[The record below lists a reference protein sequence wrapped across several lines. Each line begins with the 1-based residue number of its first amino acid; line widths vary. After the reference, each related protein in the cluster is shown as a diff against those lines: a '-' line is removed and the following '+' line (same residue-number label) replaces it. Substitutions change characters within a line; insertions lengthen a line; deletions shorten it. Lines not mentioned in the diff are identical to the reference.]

1 MNKKKV
7 DSILK
12 GITAAGIAMG
22 GVSSI
27 QGADMVMA
35 AINESAADSNSLV
48 DAGSLSESERTEYSE
63 STTQSM
69 SEIADA
75 IADDVN
81 VAVPEG
87 STIVD
92 YMGSATSPEK
102 YDFNLVTEAE
112 VLSLAGG
119 NASGRVQR

>member
-35 AINESAADSNSLV
+35 AINESAADSNSLA
-48 DAGSLSESERTEYSE
+48 DAGSLSESERTEYS
-63 STTQSM
+63 
-69 SEIADA
+69 A
-75 IADDVN
+75 
-81 VAVPEG
+81 
-87 STIVD
+87 
-92 YMGSATSPEK
+92 SAK
-102 YDFNLVTEAE
+102 
-112 VLSLAGG
+112 VLSIVMQ
-119 NASGRVQR
+119 NNRVVIML

>member
-35 AINESAADSNSLV
+35 AIDESAADSNSLV
-48 DAGSLSESERTEYSE
+48 DAGSLSESERTDYSE
-63 STTQSM
+63 STTQNM
-69 SEIADA
+69 SESDS
-75 IADDVN
+75 
-81 VAVPEG
+81 AVSSRQQSR
-87 STIVD
+87 STCVTT
-92 YMGSATSPEK
+92 MPHRNQTTS
-102 YDFNLVTEAE
+102 
-112 VLSLAGG
+112 
-119 NASGRVQR
+119 

>member
-35 AINESAADSNSLV
+35 AINESAADSNSF
-48 DAGSLSESERTEYSE
+48 SLTQALCLRATVQRYSE
-63 STTQSM
+63 STT
-69 SEIADA
+69 
-75 IADDVN
+75 
-81 VAVPEG
+81 
-87 STIVD
+87 
-92 YMGSATSPEK
+92 
-102 YDFNLVTEAE
+102 TEHEWKA
-112 VLSLAGG
+112 LQRALAR
-119 NASGRVQR
+119 A

>member
-27 QGADMVMA
+27 QSADMVMA

-48 DAGSLSESERTEYSE
+48 DAGSFGKL
-63 STTQSM
+63 M
-69 SEIADA
+69 H
-75 IADDVN
+75 
-81 VAVPEG
+81 
-87 STIVD
+87 
-92 YMGSATSPEK
+92 
-102 YDFNLVTEAE
+102 
-112 VLSLAGG
+112 
-119 NASGRVQR
+119 

>member
-48 DAGSLSESERTEYSE
+48 DA
-63 STTQSM
+63 
-69 SEIADA
+69 
-75 IADDVN
+75 
-81 VAVPEG
+81 
-87 STIVD
+87 
-92 YMGSATSPEK
+92 
-102 YDFNLVTEAE
+102 EAE
-112 VLSLAGG
+112 VYR
-119 NASGRVQR
+119 NMDRYHPFI

>member
-48 DAGSLSESERTEYSE
+48 DAGSFDGRGGLYLFQRWE
-63 STTQSM
+63 
-69 SEIADA
+69 
-75 IADDVN
+75 DVQ
-81 VAVPEG
+81 VSV
-87 STIVD
+87 
-92 YMGSATSPEK
+92 
-102 YDFNLVTEAE
+102 
-112 VLSLAGG
+112 
-119 NASGRVQR
+119 

>member
-35 AINESAADSNSLV
+35 AINENTHYHTKQH
-48 DAGSLSESERTEYSE
+48 GRNC
-63 STTQSM
+63 QS
-69 SEIADA
+69 
-75 IADDVN
+75 
-81 VAVPEG
+81 G
-87 STIVD
+87 T
-92 YMGSATSPEK
+92 
-102 YDFNLVTEAE
+102 
-112 VLSLAGG
+112 
-119 NASGRVQR
+119 

>member
-35 AINESAADSNSLV
+35 AINESAADSNRQLTQ
-48 DAGSLSESERTEYSE
+48 ALYLRASE
-63 STTQSM
+63 QS
-69 SEIADA
+69 IA
-75 IADDVN
+75 
-81 VAVPEG
+81 
-87 STIVD
+87 
-92 YMGSATSPEK
+92 
-102 YDFNLVTEAE
+102 
-112 VLSLAGG
+112 
-119 NASGRVQR
+119 RVQHRA

>member
-35 AINESAADSNSLV
+35 AINESAADS
-48 DAGSLSESERTEYSE
+48 DCESETSE
-63 STTQSM
+63 FYRQ
-69 SEIADA
+69 
-75 IADDVN
+75 
-81 VAVPEG
+81 P
-87 STIVD
+87 
-92 YMGSATSPEK
+92 
-102 YDFNLVTEAE
+102 
-112 VLSLAGG
+112 
-119 NASGRVQR
+119 SGRFFTIGTFQRFSYAR

>member
-48 DAGSLSESERTEYSE
+48 DAGSLPMCLHLLRHLYLPRCLRWLRRSY
-63 STTQSM
+63 
-69 SEIADA
+69 
-75 IADDVN
+75 
-81 VAVPEG
+81 
-87 STIVD
+87 
-92 YMGSATSPEK
+92 
-102 YDFNLVTEAE
+102 
-112 VLSLAGG
+112 
-119 NASGRVQR
+119 

>member
-48 DAGSLSESERTEYSE
+48 DAGSF
-63 STTQSM
+63 QSIITGM
-69 SEIADA
+69 ARSSVTRFLIKRDRRHS
-75 IADDVN
+75 
-81 VAVPEG
+81 G
-87 STIVD
+87 SFL
-92 YMGSATSPEK
+92 M
-102 YDFNLVTEAE
+102 
-112 VLSLAGG
+112 
-119 NASGRVQR
+119 

>member
-35 AINESAADSNSLV
+35 AINEL
-48 DAGSLSESERTEYSE
+48 
-63 STTQSM
+63 TQALCLRANVQS
-69 SEIADA
+69 IA
-75 IADDVN
+75 
-81 VAVPEG
+81 
-87 STIVD
+87 
-92 YMGSATSPEK
+92 
-102 YDFNLVTEAE
+102 
-112 VLSLAGG
+112 
-119 NASGRVQR
+119 RVQHRA